1 MSHSNSLPAAD
12 KTGGEANAEHA
23 AESSSGILLSSIA
36 TGRASRDTYRAAK
49 SQVNQLIEQLAADGH
64 TRLPPEDELSAKLQV
79 SRATIRSALLSLQ
92 KEGRIQRIHGRGT
105 FLNRHALKISANI
118 TQDRPFAELLSELGH
133 EVRLRNEDIHV
144 EPFPAAMLE
153 ALELTAAENACV
165 IRRTFEAS
173 GAPAVLSVDYV
184 PIKMISGD
192 IGGLNGCDSIFE
204 FIGRYCGRKV
214 RYSVAEIV
222 PIIPP
227 AGVVELLDTPAGQ
240 PLMLLQHTH
249 VDEDDQP
256 VAFTRAYINDRFLRF
271 SVVRTYT
278 DS

>member
-1 MSHSNSLPAAD
+1 MSHSIPESDRTDD
-12 KTGGEANAEHA
+12 KVAGERPT
-23 AESSSGILLSSIA
+23 ESSSRVLSSSSVL
-36 TGRASRDTYRAAK
+36 TGRASRDTYRGAK
-49 SQVNQLIEQLAADGH
+49 LQVNHLIEQLARGGH

-105 FLNRHALKISANI
+105 FINCHALQIAANI
-118 TQDRPFAELLSELGH
+118 TWDRPFAELLGELGH
-133 EVRLRNEDIHV
+133 EVTFRNEDIHV
-144 EPFPAAMLE
+144 EQFPAQMRE
-153 ALELTAAENACV
+153 ALELDGAEDAFV
-165 IRRTFEAS
+165 IRRIFEAS
-173 GAPAVLSVDYV
+173 GDPAVLSVDYV
-184 PIKMISGD
+184 PIKMISED
-192 IGGLNGCDSIFE
+192 IGGLDGRDSLFD
-204 FIGRYCGRKV
+204 FIRRYCKRKV

-227 AGVVELLDTPAGQ
+227 ADVIDLLRVPAGQ
-240 PLMLLQHTH
+240 PVMLLQHIH

-256 VAFTRAYINDRFLRF
+256 VAFTSAYINDRFLRF